1 MAMATW
7 VTEVGFERPGYSSLT
22 GPDTAVSQARIQQSQ
37 RPRIQQSQRPRIQQS
52 HRPGYSSLTGPD
64 PDTTVSKARIQQSQ
78 RPGYSSLKGPDTA
91 VSKAPDTAVSKAAH
105 PQFESLVE
113 AGDPLAAAKDAGHIR
128 SR

>member
-1 MAMATW
+1 M
-7 VTEVGFERPGYSSLT
+7 S
-22 GPDTAVSQARIQQSQ
+22 GPDTAVSQARIQQS
-37 RPRIQQSQRPRIQQS
+37 
-52 HRPGYSSLTGPD
+52 HRPGYSSLKG
-64 PDTTVSKARIQQSQ
+64 
-78 RPGYSSLKGPDTA
+78 PGYSSLKGPDTA